1 MNTKQINKR
10 LWQEGCWLLP
20 CMIIF
25 LNSIEP
31 SCAQTRI
38 ESFEAPSIAPS
49 VAQDRPRSRQ
59 PNSAPFNPPTLPSE
73 EFPPLP
79 SPQPLP
85 QPPIEDQLPP
95 PDQLLPQ
102 PQPSQPLT
110 PGDIPSTIRVQRFE
124 VVGST
129 VFTPEE
135 LAAVTDPYVGQAL
148 SFAELLQVRSA
159 ITQLYVDQGY
169 ITSGAVIPPQTIAE
183 GVVTIQVVEG
193 RLDAINVTGTR
204 RLNSSYI
211 RSRLALAGSEPLN
224 VDRLLEG
231 LQLLQL
237 NPLIETISADLQ
249 TGIEP
254 GTSVL
259 QVQVTEADTFRVD
272 LAIDNDRSPS
282 VGSFQRQIQFNQ
294 ANLTGLGDE
303 LIFSYANTDGS
314 NELSGSY
321 TLPLNPR
328 NGTLQF
334 AAGYVHSHVIEPPF
348 DRLDIEAVSR
358 YYELTLRQPVFQS
371 PSEEFVLGLVASRQE
386 SDTELLNQPFPLSA
400 GANDEGETRISA
412 LRFFQEWVKRS
423 STDVVAVRSQVSL
436 GVDVLN
442 ATVNDDAPDSRF
454 FAWRGQAQ
462 WVHLLAPDTLVLVR
476 GDVQIA
482 DSPLVPL
489 EQFGLGGAQTIRGY
503 RQDFLL
509 TDSGVQASAEVRLP
523 VLRVPEVEGLLQV
536 APFFDLGT
544 AWNADGVNPEP
555 SSLFGLG
562 IGLLWQ
568 QGDTLS
574 ARLDFGMPLVSV
586 ESRERTWQESGVYF
600 SVQYSPF

>member
-1 MNTKQINKR
+1 MNTIKINKQ
-10 LWQEGCWLLP
+10 LKHWGYTSLVC
-20 CMIIF
+20 IISA
-25 LNSIEP
+25 LSSIEP
-31 SCAQTRI
+31 S
-38 ESFEAPSIAPS
+38 
-49 VAQDRPRSRQ
+49 VAQSNVEPLEFPAVAQERPRSSQR
-59 PNSAPFNPPTLPSE
+59 NSSPFNPPTPPSE
-73 EFPPLP
+73 QFPPLP
-79 SPQPLP
+79 LPQPLP
-85 QPPIEDQLPP
+85 QPPLEEQLPP
-95 PDQLLPQ
+95 PEQLIPQ

-110 PGDIPSTIRVQRFE
+110 PGDIPGTIRVQRFE

-129 VFTPEE
+129 VFTPAE
-135 LAAVTDPYVGQAL
+135 LAAVTAPYVGRNL
-148 SFAELLQVRSA
+148 SFAELLQMRSA

-169 ITSGAVIPPQTIAE
+169 ITSGAVIPPQTIE
-183 GVVTIQVVEG
+183 DGVVTIQVVEG
-193 RLDAINVTGTR
+193 RLEDINVTGTR

-211 RSRLALAGSEPLN
+211 RSRLALAGFEPLN
-224 VDRLLEG
+224 VNRLLEG

-249 TGIEP
+249 TGVEP

-303 LIFSYANTDGS
+303 LVFNYANTDGS

-328 NGTLQF
+328 NGTLQL

-348 DRLDIEAVSR
+348 DQLDIEAASR
-358 YYELTLRQPVFQS
+358 YYELTLRQPLFQS

-386 SDTELLNQPFPLSA
+386 SDTQLLDRPFPLSA

-423 STDVVAVRSQVSL
+423 STDVTAVRSQFSL
-436 GVDVLN
+436 GIDVLN
-442 ATVNDDAPDSRF
+442 ATVNEELPDSRF

-462 WVHLLAPDTLVLVR
+462 WVHLLAPDTLLLLR

-489 EQFGLGGAQTIRGY
+489 EQFGLGGAQTVRGY

-509 TDSGVQASAEVRLP
+509 TDSGLQASAEVRLP
-523 VLRVPEVEGLLQV
+523 VLRVPEVEGVLQV

-544 AWNADGVNPEP
+544 AWNADGLNPEP

-562 IGLLWQ
+562 VGLLWQ
-568 QGDTLS
+568 QGDILS
-574 ARLDFGMPLVSV
+574 ARLDFGIPLVSV
-586 ESRERTWQESGVYF
+586 EARERTWQESGVYF
-600 SVQYSPF
+600 SVRYAPF